1 MAKEIVAIG
10 LDLGSTASEIA
21 VYEHGKPVVVFN
33 EEGSNMTPS
42 VVSLKN
48 GERKVGAAAKR
59 QMVANPKETVNII
72 KRFMGATYEESEE
85 ARKHVQYDVVNVNGQ
100 PRVKIEGR
108 EYSPEEISSMII
120 HSLKKSAESYLGKD
134 VTHAVI
140 TVPAFFSNTAREAT
154 KKAGE
159 LAGLEVMRIIN
170 EPTAAILSSNIDME
184 KGGKYMVA
192 DYGGST
198 LDFSIA
204 DIENNVVE
212 ILATNGDVFNGGH
225 DLDIALTNWL
235 VDEFKIETGVDL
247 SNDVQAMA
255 RIVADAEKAKIDLSS
270 SSQTEVNIPYITMGS
285 DNKPIHL
292 VKTVTRAK
300 FEQLITP
307 IVDKLIKCAKNAM
320 EAAGQPKLD
329 GILLVGGSCRIPLI
343 QERLEKEFGVPLI
356 KSSNMDLAVAEGA
369 AIQANILAGGNS
381 SELLLLD
388 VIPMNYSIETEGG
401 VATTIIEANTT
412 IPCKRSQIFS
422 TAEDNQP
429 AVTINVLN
437 GLRPMAKDNKLI
449 GTFNLDGIL
458 PARRGTPQISVTFDV
473 DANGI
478 LTVTAVDK
486 GTNKEQ
492 HITIENKSGLTDEEI
507 ERIKKDAEDHEAEDA
522 KEKERIEKVNKCEG
536 MIYQTERQLDEYKD
550 KEELT
555 QEDKDYFNA
564 KIEKFKKMKE
574 ENDYS
579 KLDELSEEVQ
589 KRWWEISA
597 KIYAKANPQGAN
609 GQQFDAQQFQDMFT
623 QAQAQNSTQTADAS
637 PVDESSVDNQVY

>member
-1 MAKEIVAIG
+1 MTKEKVAIG
-10 LDLGSTASEIA
+10 VDLGSTQSELA
-21 VYEHGKPVVVFN
+21 VFEHGKPVVIFN

-72 KRFMGATYEESEE
+72 KRFMGCTYDETEE

-100 PRVKIEGR
+100 PRVKIENR

-120 HSLKKSAESYLGKD
+120 HSLKKSAENYLGKD

-140 TVPAFFSNTAREAT
+140 TVPAFFSNAAREAT

-204 DIENNVVE
+204 DIENKVVE

-235 VDEFKIETGVDL
+235 VEEFKNETGVDL

-307 IVDKLIKCAKNAM
+307 IVDKIIKCAKNAM

-329 GILLVGGSCRIPLI
+329 GILLVGGSCRIPMI

-369 AIQANILAGGNS
+369 AIQANILAGGDS
-381 SELLLLD
+381 DMILLD
-388 VIPMNYSIETEGG
+388 CVPMNYSIETEGG

-422 TAEDNQP
+422 TAVDNQP

-437 GLRPMAKDNKLI
+437 GLRPMAKDNKLV
-449 GTFNLDGIL
+449 GTFNLDGI
-458 PARRGTPQISVTFDV
+458 PAAKRGIPMIEVTFDV

-486 GTNKEQ
+486 GTGKEQ
-492 HITIENKSGLTDEEI
+492 HITIENKSGLTDEEV
-507 ERIKKDAEDHEAEDA
+507 ERIKKDAEEHEAEDK
-522 KEKERIEKVNKCEG
+522 KEKERIEKVNKCES
-536 MIYQTERQLDEYKD
+536 MIYTTERQLDEYKD

-555 QEDKDYFNA
+555 QEDKDFFNA
-564 KIEKFKKMKE
+564 KIEEFKKMKE
-574 ENDYS
+574 DNDYA

-589 KRWWEISA
+589 KKWWEIST
-597 KIYAKANPQGAN
+597 KIYAKANPQGEN
-609 GQQFDAQQFQDMFT
+609 GQHFSAEQFQDMFKN
-623 QAQAQNSTQTADAS
+623 AQQQNGTQTADAS

>member
-1 MAKEIVAIG
+1 MAKETVAIG
-10 LDLGSTASEIA
+10 LDLGSTASELA
-21 VYEHGKPVVVFN
+21 VYEHGKPVVIFN

-72 KRFMGATYEESEE
+72 KRFMGCTYDETEE

-100 PRVKIEGR
+100 PRVKIENR

-120 HSLKKSAESYLGKD
+120 HALKKSAENYLGKE

-140 TVPAFFSNTAREAT
+140 TVPAFFSNAAREAT

-212 ILATNGDVFNGGH
+212 ILSTNGDVFNGGH

-235 VDEFKIETGVDL
+235 VEEFKNETGIDL
-247 SNDVQAMA
+247 SNDIQAMA

-270 SSQTEVNIPYITMGS
+270 STQTEVNIPYITIDA

-300 FEQLITP
+300 FEQLISP
-307 IVDKLIKCAKNAM
+307 IVDKLIKCAKEAM
-320 EAAGQPKLD
+320 KSADNPKLD
-329 GILLVGGSCRIPLI
+329 GILLVGGSCRIPMI

-369 AIQANILAGGNS
+369 AIQANTLAGGDS

-422 TAEDNQP
+422 TAVDNQP

-458 PARRGTPQISVTFDV
+458 PARRGTPQIEVIFDV

-507 ERIKKDAEDHEAEDA
+507 ERIKKDAEEHEAEDA

-564 KIEKFKKMKE
+564 KIEEFKKMKE
-574 ENDYS
+574 DNDYS

-609 GQQFDAQQFQDMFT
+609 GQQFDAQQFQDMFKN
-623 QAQAQNSTQTADAS
+623 AQQSNGTETEDAS
-637 PVDESSVDNQVY
+637 QVDESSVDNQVY

>member
-1 MAKEIVAIG
+1 MTKEKVAIG
-10 LDLGSTASEIA
+10 IDLGSCNSVTCVIEQ
-21 VYEHGKPVVVFN
+21 GKPVVVFN
-33 EEGSNMTPS
+33 EEGANTTSS
-42 VVSLKN
+42 VVALKN

-59 QMVANPKETVNII
+59 QMVVNPKETVNLI
-72 KRFMGATYEESEE
+72 KRFMGSTYEECEE
-85 ARKHVQYDVVNVNGQ
+85 AKKHVLYDIVNVNGQ
-100 PRVKIEGR
+100 PRVKIEDR

-120 HSLKKSAESYLGKD
+120 HALKKSAENYLGKE
-134 VTHAVI
+134 VTDAVI
-140 TVPAFFSNTAREAT
+140 TVPAFFSNAAREAT

-192 DYGGST
+192 DIGGATS
-198 LDFSIA
+198 DFSVA
-204 DIENNVVE
+204 DIENKVVE
-212 ILATNGDVFNGGH
+212 ILSTNGDIYAGGSNF
-225 DLDIALTNWL
+225 DKFIADWL
-235 VDEFKIETGVDL
+235 VSEFKSNTGVDL
-247 SNDVQAMA
+247 SNDAQAMS
-255 RIVADAEKAKIDLSS
+255 RIIEASEKAKIELSS
-270 SSQTEVNIPYITMGS
+270 STQTEVNIPYITMGA
-285 DNKPIHL
+285 DNTPLHL

-307 IVDKLIKCAKNAM
+307 MIDKIIKCAKNAM
-320 EAAGQPKLD
+320 DAAGQPNLD
-329 GILLVGGSCRIPLI
+329 GILLVGGSCRIPYI
-343 QERLEKEFGVPLI
+343 QERLEKEFGVTLI
-356 KSSNMDLAVAEGA
+356 KSSNLDLAVAEGA
-369 AIQANILAGGNS
+369 AIQANILAGGDS

-507 ERIKKDAEDHEAEDA
+507 ERIKKDAEEHEAEDA

-564 KIEKFKKMKE
+564 KIEEFKKMKE

-609 GQQFDAQQFQDMFT
+609 GQQFDTQQFQDMFKNT
-623 QAQAQNSTQTADAS
+623 QQSNGAHAQEA
-637 PVDESSVDNQVY
+637 PVNESSVDNQVY

>member
-1 MAKEIVAIG
+1 MAKETVAIG
-10 LDLGSTASEIA
+10 LDLGSTASELA
-21 VYEHGKPVVVFN
+21 VYEHGKPVVIFN

-72 KRFMGATYEESEE
+72 KRFMGCTYDETEE

-100 PRVKIEGR
+100 PRVKIENR

-120 HSLKKSAESYLGKD
+120 HALKKSAENYLGKE

-140 TVPAFFSNTAREAT
+140 TVPAFFSNAAREAT

-212 ILATNGDVFNGGH
+212 ILSTNGDVFNGGH

-235 VDEFKIETGVDL
+235 VEEFKNETGIDL
-247 SNDVQAMA
+247 SNDIQAMA

-270 SSQTEVNIPYITMGS
+270 STQTEVNIPYITI
-285 DNKPIHL
+285 DANNKPIHL

-300 FEQLITP
+300 FEQLISP
-307 IVDKLIKCAKNAM
+307 IVDKLIKCAKEAM
-320 EAAGQPKLD
+320 KSADNPKLD
-329 GILLVGGSCRIPLI
+329 GILLVGGSCRIPMI

-369 AIQANILAGGNS
+369 AIQANTLAGGDS

-422 TAEDNQP
+422 TAVDNQP

-458 PARRGTPQISVTFDV
+458 PARRGTPQIEVIFDV

-492 HITIENKSGLTDEEI
+492 HITIENKSGLTNEEI
-507 ERIKKDAEDHEAEDA
+507 ERIKKDAEEHEAEDA

-536 MIYQTERQLDEYKD
+536 MIYQTERQLDENKD

-555 QEDKDYFNA
+555 QEDKDYFNT
-564 KIEKFKKMKE
+564 KIEEFKKMKE
-574 ENDYS
+574 DNDYT

-589 KRWWEISA
+589 KKWWEISA
-597 KIYAKANPQGAN
+597 KIYTKANPQGTN
-609 GQQFDAQQFQDMFT
+609 GQQFDAQQFKDMFT
-623 QAQAQNSTQTADAS
+623 QAQAQNSTQTTDAS
-637 PVDESSVDNQVY
+637 PVDGSSVDNQVY